1 MYALP
6 LWYTRSMMKL
16 FSIATLLLLLT
27 LPWAGNAAVWVPTDA
42 DSMQWILQGKVTY
55 TSPATVYDIDV
66 FDNPAATVTSLHAR
80 QHHVICYIDV
90 GSWEDW
96 RPDAAS
102 FPKSVLGKTYPGY
115 PNERFLDIRQI
126 KLLTPI
132 MLKRLD
138 LCRSK
143 GFDAVEPDNID
154 TYEDNTG
161 FPLTGADEI
170 AYIKFLIKAAHARGL
185 SIGQK
190 NDGDQAATLEP
201 IMDWALTEE
210 CFFGEF
216 CAQFERYETHHKRV
230 FNTEYTNDTTRA
242 AFLDDYCSE
251 NAKRYKFAMELKPV
265 SLTSERV
272 DCSGVVTK

>member
-1 MYALP
+1 
-6 LWYTRSMMKL
+6 MMKR
-16 FSIATLLLLLT
+16 FSLATLIFLLM
-27 LPWAGNAAVWVPTDA
+27 LPWAGNAAAWIPTDA
-42 DSMQWILQGKVTY
+42 DSMQWILEGKVTY

-66 FDNPAATVTSLHAR
+66 FDNPAATVTALHAQ

-96 RPDAAS
+96 RTDASS
-102 FPKSVLGKTYPGY
+102 FPKSLLGKIYPGY
-115 PNERFLDIRQI
+115 SNERFLDIRQI

-154 TYEDNTG
+154 TYEDDTG
-161 FPLTGADEI
+161 FPLTGTDEI

-216 CAQFERYETHHKRV
+216 CAQFARYETHHKRV